1 MTALEARCGEIRAH
15 MAVAILLGLGAAA
28 FAPTS
33 ALAGPPF
40 RTDDPVPVDYEHGE
54 LYLFATGTQAK
65 GTNEGVAPGIEAN
78 YGFLPNAMLHVILP
92 GAYSREDGHTNW
104 GYGDTEI
111 GLKYRFLDGGPEGT
125 GLMAGIFPLVVV
137 PTGDKGQ
144 GLGGGET
151 QVFLPLWL
159 QKDFGP
165 WTTYGGGGYWVNP
178 GSGNKDY
185 WFAGWLLQ
193 RQVTDHLV
201 LGGEVFYQSAD
212 TLDSVDSTGFNLGG
226 IYDFSSQQHVLFS
239 VGTGIQNASETNS
252 FSYYLGYQYTF

>member
-1 MTALEARCGEIRAH
+1 MAALASGRGETAVH
-15 MAVAILLGLGAAA
+15 MAAAIMLGLGVGG
-28 FAPTS
+28 FASTS

-40 RTDDPVPVDYEHGE
+40 RTDDPVPVDYQHGE
-54 LYLFATGTQAK
+54 LYLFASGTQAK

-78 YGFLPNAMLHVILP
+78 YGFTPNAMLHVILP
-92 GAYSREDGHTNW
+92 GAYSREDGHANW

-111 GLKYRFLDGGPEGT
+111 GIKYRFLDAGPEGT

-137 PTGDKGQ
+137 PTGDENQ
-144 GLGGGET
+144 GIGGGET

-178 GSGNKDY
+178 GSGNQDY

-212 TLDSVDSTGFNLGG
+212 TLDGVGSTGFNLGG
-226 IYDFSSQQHVLFS
+226 IYDFSPQHHLLFS
-239 VGTGIQNASETNS
+239 AGTGIQNASETNS